1 MGTKVAIIIEAM
13 DEIEV
18 TELLDDIGIMY
29 DVEVY

>member
-1 MGTKVAIIIEAM
+1 MRIAIIIGVE

-29 DVEVY
+29 ELEVY

>member
-1 MGTKVAIIIEAM
+1 MRVAIIIEAE

-29 DVEVY
+29 ELEVY